1 MAGNHRFGH
10 VLYVTTHRTNE
21 DDCLTAQQHPSA
33 AKNVAQA
40 ASYRE
45 GDGSTDRPTTR
56 DPSNVVGI
64 SQSHANLLKDLS
76 WHKKCCCDGRYV
88 SQAHELKV
96 LVDHSD
102 IQMFRVA
109 TYKHSQDRGPRD
121 LGAFLR
127 FGIFDIRNYC
137 FLLLPVR

>member
-1 MAGNHRFGH
+1 MAGNHRLGH
-10 VLYVTTHRTNE
+10 ILYVITYRTNE
-21 DDCLTAQQHPSA
+21 NDCLTAQQHPSA

-45 GDGSTDRPTTR
+45 GDSSTNGPTTR

-76 WHKKCCCDGRYV
+76 WHEKCCCDGRYV

-102 IQMFRVA
+102 VQRSNLQ
-109 TYKHSQDRGPRD
+109 TQPG
-121 LGAFLR
+121 
-127 FGIFDIRNYC
+127 
-137 FLLLPVR
+137 